1 MNMENNA
8 NVRIAANRPAPDI
21 ALAINDIPCEGHA
34 LTKIAGIE
42 MCHTYNRQYGTRYM
56 AVMPTNLYAPNDN
69 NDLNNSH
76 ALPALIGSS
85 YVVMAP
91 SMKLFS
97 PIVKNA

>member
-56 AVMPTNLYAPNDN
+56 AVMPTNLYAPNDTTSTTPTSCPR
-69 NDLNNSH
+69 LS
-76 ALPALIGSS
+76 ALF
-85 YVVMAP
+85 M
-91 SMKLFS
+91 
-97 PIVKNA
+97 